1 MVTNSEKEVLPM
13 TQYTKLFVVYDPTR
27 EEQPALERAADIAV
41 EISAELHVFACIHY
55 DTVKSECQSN
65 QITALIAQQQS
76 ALDAAL
82 VPLTE
87 RGINVST
94 EVEWDKNWYYAV
106 VRASIKYGANMVLK
120 SSYKHSTG
128 KRIMNKTSDW
138 TLMRECL
145 CPVMLVKEGAP
156 REIPR
161 ILAAVDICAKKESYQ
176 RLNQN
181 VIKFSKGVFDTHGA
195 EVHYINAFEDFKG
208 VPNRQELI
216 DGHGIESD
224 KIHIKHGKPEKV
236 IVAHAKKLDVSLV
249 VMGNSSRSGLSG
261 ALIGNTVEKV
271 LDKLECDVL
280 SVP

>member
-1 MVTNSEKEVLPM
+1 M
-13 TQYTKLFVVYDPTR
+13 TQFTKLFVVFDPTR
-27 EEQPALERAADIAV
+27 EDQPALERAADIAV
-41 EISAELHVFACIHY
+41 GISAKLHVFVCIHS
-55 DTVKSECQSN
+55 DTEKSECQSN
-65 QITALIAQQQS
+65 EIAALIAQQRS
-76 ALDAAL
+76 VLDMALAPIAQ
-82 VPLTE
+82 
-87 RGINVST
+87 RGIDVST
-94 EVEWDKNWYYAV
+94 EVEWDKNWYRAV
-106 VRASIKYGANMVLK
+106 VRASIKYDADMVLK
-120 SSYKHSTG
+120 SSYKHSAG

-145 CPVMLVKEGAP
+145 CPVMLVKEVEQ
-156 REIPR
+156 RKTPR

-181 VIKFSKGVFDTHGA
+181 VIKFSKGVLDSHCA

-208 VPNRQELI
+208 VPNRQEFI
-216 DGHGIESD
+216 DSHGIESD

-261 ALIGNTVEKV
+261 ALIGNTVERV

-280 SVP
+280 SMP